1 MFIVSSDL
9 MLIKAHSV
17 KIQLCSRGH
26 QLSSFKISFSLML
39 KQSPNSSRGMA
50 QMSSLEEFFE
60 SMASEDNRKKLK

>member
-1 MFIVSSDL
+1 MAC
-9 MLIKAHSV
+9 KEKPSV
-17 KIQLCSRGH
+17 DKRSASL
-26 QLSSFKISFSLML
+26 SFSLML